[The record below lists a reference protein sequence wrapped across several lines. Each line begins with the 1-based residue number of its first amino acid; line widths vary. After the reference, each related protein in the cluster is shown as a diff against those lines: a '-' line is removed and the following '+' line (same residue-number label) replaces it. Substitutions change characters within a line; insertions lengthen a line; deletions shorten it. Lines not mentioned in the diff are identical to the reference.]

1 MGGMNMFYKIE
12 ENEIKMCPQNGKLS
26 DGTAISNLP
35 KYFEK
40 NTDIAAQ
47 NGYYPLEEKEDE
59 TREFVGYTVKDGV
72 ICGIYENEGK

>member
-1 MGGMNMFYKIE
+1 MFYKIE

-40 NTDIAAQ
+40 IQILRHRTDIIRSKKKKMKQ
-47 NGYYPLEEKEDE
+47 ESL
-59 TREFVGYTVKDGV
+59 
-72 ICGIYENEGK
+72 

>member
-1 MGGMNMFYKIE
+1 MFYKVE
-12 ENEIKMCPQNGKLS
+12 ENKIKMCPQNGELK

-47 NGYYPLEEKEDE
+47 NGYYPLEETEDGA
-59 TREFVGYTVKDGV
+59 REPVGYAVKDGV
-72 ICGIYENEGK
+72 ICGIYESEEE